1 MGAFE
6 YAAYDKNGKP
16 KKGVIEGDSARQ
28 IRQKL
33 RDQNLFP
40 HSVTPVIDQESAS
53 PDGSESA
60 FTIKRGISASDM
72 ALMTRQLATL
82 TRCGLPLDEA
92 TATVARQSEKP
103 RLKSL
108 LLGVR
113 SKIMEGHTLA
123 DGLGSYPHVFPDLY
137 RATVAAGESSG
148 HLDAVLERLA
158 DYTEAKQQLT
168 QRVKLALFYPAILTV
183 MAVAIVIGLLT
194 YVVPQIVDVFD
205 NTGQELPVITQMLIG
220 ASDFIRENFLILLG
234 LLIAMIM
241 GFISMNKNPVTREK
255 IHLIELKAPVISKL
269 VRGVNTARFA
279 RTLSILVASS
289 VSLLEAMK
297 IASQVLSNIPMQK
310 AVAEATEK
318 VKEGASLAKSLEQSG
333 YFPPMMS
340 NLIASGEVS
349 GNLEEMLERASINQ
363 EKELE
368 GLISTIMGMLEPML
382 ILIMGFVVLI
392 IVLAILLPI
401 FDMNNLIS

>member
-1 MGAFE
+1 MAAYE
-6 YAAYDKNGKP
+6 YAAYDKNGKQ
-16 KKGVIEGDSARQ
+16 KKGVLEGDSARQ

-33 RDQNLFP
+33 RDLNLYP
-40 HSVTPVIDQESAS
+40 LSVEAVNDKESAS
-53 PDGSESA
+53 SSSDKS
-60 FTIKRGISASDM
+60 FTIKRGVGASDM
-72 ALMTRQLATL
+72 SLLTRQLATL

-123 DGLGSYPHVFPDLY
+123 DSLGSYPHVFSDLY

-148 HLDAVLERLA
+148 HLDSVLERLA
-158 DYTEAKQQLT
+158 DYTESKHQLT
-168 QRVKLALFYPAILTV
+168 QRIKLAMFYPAILTL
-183 MAVAIVIGLLT
+183 MAVTIVVGLLT
-194 YVVPQIVDVFD
+194 YVVPQIVGVFD
-205 NTGQELPVITQMLIG
+205 NSGQELPALTQALIG
-220 ASDFIRENFLILLG
+220 ASDFIRDNFLILLG
-234 LLIAMIM
+234 LLAAAIM

-255 IHLIELKAPVISKL
+255 IHLLQLKLPIISKL
-269 VRGVNTARFA
+269 VRGVNTARFT

-289 VSLLEAMK
+289 VSLLEAMR
-297 IASQVLSNIPMQK
+297 IASHVLSNIPMQA

-349 GNLEEMLERASINQ
+349 GNLEEMLERAAVNQ

-382 ILIMGFVVLI
+382 ILIMGGVVLL
-392 IVLAILLPI
+392 IVMAILLPI
-401 FDMNNLIS
+401 FDMNSLVG

>member
-6 YAAYDKNGKP
+6 YAAYDKSGKQ
-16 KKGVIEGDSARQ
+16 KKGVLEGDSARQ

-33 RDQNLFP
+33 REQNLYP
-40 HSVTPVIDQESAS
+40 ISVDAVIDKES
-53 PDGSESA
+53 GSAGKDSA
-60 FTIKRGISASDM
+60 FTFKRGISAADM

-92 TATVARQSEKP
+92 TGTVARQSEKP

-108 LLGVR
+108 LMGVR

-137 RATVAAGESSG
+137 RATVAAGETSG

-158 DYTEAKQQLT
+158 DYTESKHHLS
-168 QRVKLALFYPAILTV
+168 QRIKVAMFYPAILTV
-183 MAVAIVIGLLT
+183 MAVTIVIGLLT
-194 YVVPQIVDVFD
+194 YVVPQIVEVFD
-205 NTGQELPVITQMLIG
+205 NTGQELPAITRALIG

-234 LLIAMIM
+234 IIIAAVMA
-241 GFISMNKNPVTREK
+241 FISMNKNPVTREK
-255 IHLIELKAPVISKL
+255 IHLIQLKLPIISKL
-269 VRGVNTARFA
+269 VRGVNTARFS
-279 RTLSILVASS
+279 RTLSILVASN
-289 VSLLEAMK
+289 VSLLEAMR

-310 AVAEATEK
+310 AVADATEK

-349 GNLEEMLERASINQ
+349 GNLEEMLERASLNQ
-363 EKELE
+363 EKELD
-368 GLISTIMGMLEPML
+368 GLISAIMGMLEPML
-382 ILIMGFVVLI
+382 ILIMGGVVLI

-401 FDMNNLIS
+401 FDMNNLVG

>member
-6 YAAYDKNGKP
+6 YAAYDKNGKQ

-33 RDQNLFP
+33 REQSLYP
-40 HSVTPVIDQESAS
+40 ISVDAVIDKETQSL
-53 PDGSESA
+53 GSEKA
-60 FTIKRGISASDM
+60 FSIKRGISASDM

-92 TATVARQSEKP
+92 TGTVARQSEKP

-123 DGLGSYPHVFPDLY
+123 DSLGSYSHVFSDLY

-148 HLDAVLERLA
+148 HLDSVLERLA
-158 DYTEAKQQLT
+158 DYTESKHQLN
-168 QRVKLALFYPAILTV
+168 QRIKLAMFYPAILTV
-183 MAVAIVIGLLT
+183 MAFTIVIGLLT
-194 YVVPQIVDVFD
+194 YVVPQIVGVFD
-205 NTGQELPVITQMLIG
+205 NTGQELPGITQALIG

-234 LLIAMIM
+234 LIVAMVM
-241 GFISMNKNPVTREK
+241 AFISMNKNPVTREK
-255 IHLIELKAPVISKL
+255 IHLIQLKMPVVSKL
-269 VRGVNTARFA
+269 VRGVNTARFT

-289 VSLLEAMK
+289 VSLLEAMR
-297 IASQVLSNIPMQK
+297 IASQVLSNIPMQR
-310 AVAEATEK
+310 AVTEATEK

-349 GNLEEMLERASINQ
+349 GNLEEMLERASENQ

-382 ILIMGFVVLI
+382 ILIMGGVVLI

-401 FDMNNLIS
+401 FDMNSLVG